1 MLQKKNNDKSK
12 YIFIWF
18 NFIDLDKV
26 QLILILIK
34 KTLKNFIIVIFYL
47 ILTFLYVILSIKIKI
62 LAQNML
68 KYYAHIK
75 LVKK

>member
-26 QLILILIK
+26 QIILILIK
-34 KTLKNFIIVIFYL
+34 KTLKNLIIVIFYL

-62 LAQNML
+62 LAQNS
-68 KYYAHIK
+68 
-75 LVKK
+75 